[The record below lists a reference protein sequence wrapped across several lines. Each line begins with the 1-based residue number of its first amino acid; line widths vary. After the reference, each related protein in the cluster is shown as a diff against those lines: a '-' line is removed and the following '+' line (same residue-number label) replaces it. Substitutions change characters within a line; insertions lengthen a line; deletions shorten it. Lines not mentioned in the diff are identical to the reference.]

1 MFSNHDNDGS
11 TSALDL
17 RNFPRNIG
25 NGSLDPQGGYGQ
37 LTYVAM
43 EIPRPLNVVLT
54 VSVVLGLFML

>member
-1 MFSNHDNDGS
+1 MFSNHSS
-11 TSALDL
+11 TSALGL

-25 NGSLDPQGGYGQ
+25 NGSPDPQGGYVQ

-43 EIPRPLNVVLT
+43 EIPRPLNVALT